1 MMRLKRQI
9 LPKFFGGIISL
20 LLIIA
25 CAIFQYQN
33 GLLIINVD
41 GKAQARGEV
50 WGLCFDNPPLRP

>member
-41 GKAQARGEV
+41 GKAQARVEV
-50 WGLCFDNPPLRP
+50 